1 MKNSAQIR
9 LLKAQIDKID
19 NLERAENYDNYKSW
33 HTQTELLLRDILG
46 EKAGEVRDFHLL
58 SGEHRAVI
66 NLNPDINAKRRTEA
80 YFRNLKKCRS
90 ILIGVLDFL
99 KIKKVNNTEAP
110 ISIGAQNLKNLHK
123 NVKQKCSKLYTD
135 GHYPEAVEKG
145 FKVVRDRLRELT
157 TYETGSEAF
166 GKGNLYIKGASAEN
180 VDKDFQN
187 AVKFLTM
194 AIDQF
199 RNEKS
204 HTSDG
209 NINDP
214 VRAYEYL
221 TLSSLAMRLLDNGE
235 VRKKNEQPK
244 RQNSDKVTT
253 SSRQQTIAL
262 DTLQIFILRLFGSMT
277 SLKELAIVRHMGG
290 SIIHPLG
297 SISNP
302 ELLKE
307 LNNID
312 SGELEAN
319 LDEMVSLGLLTHEY
333 SSRGT
338 PKYKLAKQGYDIIK
352 QHPEL
357 STGK

>member
-1 MKNSAQIR
+1 MKNNAQIR
-9 LLKAQIDKID
+9 LLKAQIDKVD
-19 NLERAENYDNYKSW
+19 DLERGENYDNYKSW

-58 SGEHRAVI
+58 SGEHGAVVST
-66 NLNPDINAKRRTEA
+66 NPDINAKRRTES
-80 YFRNLKKCRS
+80 YFRNLNKCRS
-90 ILIGVLDFL
+90 LLVGILEFL
-99 KIKKVNNTEAP
+99 KSKKLSNIEKP
-110 ISIGAQNLKNLHK
+110 ISAQVLGSLHK

-157 TYETGSEAF
+157 EYETGSEAF
-166 GKGNLYIKGASAEN
+166 GKSGLYIKGASAEN

-235 VRKKNEQPK
+235 VRKKNEQSK
-244 RQNSDKVTT
+244 RQNSDKTTT
-253 SSRQQTIAL
+253 S
-262 DTLQIFILRLFGSMT
+262 IFNKR
-277 SLKELAIVRHMGG
+277 
-290 SIIHPLG
+290 
-297 SISNP
+297 
-302 ELLKE
+302 
-307 LNNID
+307 
-312 SGELEAN
+312 
-319 LDEMVSLGLLTHEY
+319 
-333 SSRGT
+333 
-338 PKYKLAKQGYDIIK
+338 
-352 QHPEL
+352 
-357 STGK
+357 ST

>member
-1 MKNSAQIR
+1 MKKSAQIR

-19 NLERAENYDNYKSW
+19 DLERAENYDNYYKSW
-33 HTQTELLLRDILG
+33 HTQTKLLLREVLG
-46 EKAGEVRDFHLL
+46 ESSEVQEFNML
-58 SGEHRAVI
+58 SDGHGAVV
-66 NLNPDINAKRRTEA
+66 NCNPDINARLRAKT

-90 ILIGVLDFL
+90 LLIGILEFL
-99 KIKKVNNTEAP
+99 ESKKVSNTEEP
-110 ISIGAQNLKNLHK
+110 ISTQALGNLHK

-135 GHYPEAVEKG
+135 EHYPEAVEKS

-166 GKGNLYIKGASAEN
+166 GKGGLYIKGASAEN
-180 VDKDFQN
+180 VDNDFQS

-194 AIDQF
+194 AIDRF

-221 TLSSLAMRLLDNGE
+221 TLSSLAMRLLDDSE
-235 VRKKNEQPK
+235 VRKKNEQSK
-244 RQNSDKVTT
+244 RRNSDKFTT
-253 SSRQQTIAL
+253 SNRQQTIAL
-262 DTLQIFILRLFGSMT
+262 DMLQIFILRLFGSMT
-277 SLKELAIVRHMGG
+277 SLKGLAVVRHMGG
-290 SIIHPLG
+290 STIHPLG
-297 SISNP
+297 SVSNP

-307 LNNID
+307 LNDID

-319 LDEMVSLGLLTHEY
+319 LDDMVSLGLLTHEY

-357 STGK
+357 STGR

>member
-1 MKNSAQIR
+1 M
-9 LLKAQIDKID
+9 
-19 NLERAENYDNYKSW
+19 
-33 HTQTELLLRDILG
+33 LG
-46 EKAGEVRDFHLL
+46 DGH
-58 SGEHRAVI
+58 GAVV
-66 NLNPDINAKRRTEA
+66 NRNPDINARLRAKT
-80 YFRNLKKCRS
+80 YFRNLKKCRNL
-90 ILIGVLDFL
+90 LIGILEFL
-99 KIKKVNNTEAP
+99 ESKKMSNTEKL
-110 ISIGAQNLKNLHK
+110 ISTQALGNLHK

-135 GHYPEAVEKG
+135 GHYPEAVEKS
-145 FKVVRDRLRELT
+145 FKIVRDRLRELT

-166 GKGNLYIKGASAEN
+166 GKGGLYIKGASAEN
-180 VDKDFQN
+180 VDNDFQS

-194 AIDQF
+194 AIDRF

-221 TLSSLAMRLLDNGE
+221 TLSSLAMRLLDDSE
-235 VRKKNEQPK
+235 VRKKNEQSK
-244 RQNSDKVTT
+244 RRNSDKFTT
-253 SSRQQTIAL
+253 SNRQQTIAL
-262 DTLQIFILRLFGSMT
+262 DMLQIFILRLFGSMID
-277 SLKELAIVRHMGG
+277 LRELAIVRHMGG

-297 SISNP
+297 SVSNP

-307 LNNID
+307 LNDID

-319 LDEMVSLGLLTHEY
+319 LDDMVSLGLLTHEY
-333 SSRGT
+333 SSRDT

-357 STGK
+357 NTGR

>member
-66 NLNPDINAKRRTEA
+66 NLNPNINAKRRTEA
-80 YFRNLKKCRS
+80 YFRNLNNCRNL
-90 ILIGVLDFL
+90 LIGILEFL
-99 KIKKVNNTEAP
+99 ESKKMSNTEKP
-110 ISIGAQNLKNLHK
+110 ISTQALGNLHK

-135 GHYPEAVEKG
+135 GHYPEAVEKS

-166 GKGNLYIKGASAEN
+166 GKGGLYIKGASAEN
-180 VDKDFQN
+180 VDNDFQS

-194 AIDQF
+194 AIDRF

-209 NINDP
+209 NINDS

-221 TLSSLAMRLLDNGE
+221 TLSSLAMRLLDDSE
-235 VRKKNEQPK
+235 VRKKNEQSK
-244 RQNSDKVTT
+244 RQNFNKIKTLNP
-253 SSRQQTIAL
+253 QQIIAL
-262 DTLQIFILRLFGSMT
+262 DTLQMFILRLFGSMID
-277 SLKELAIVRHMGG
+277 LRELAIVRHMGG

-297 SISNP
+297 SVSNP

-307 LNNID
+307 LNDID

-319 LDEMVSLGLLTHEY
+319 LDDMVSLGLLTHEY

-357 STGK
+357 STGR